1 MLKVLP
7 LPFSLPIRNRP
18 GAGSRCGS
26 QSPALSPPLLAR
38 AAAVH
43 PAEPPGQARQVTLAN
58 PLALIRPVDPDG
70 RPAHYPA

>member
-26 QSPALSPPLLAR
+26 QSPALSPLLAR

-43 PAEPPGQARQVTLAN
+43 LAEPPVQALQVTLAD
-58 PLALIRPVDPDG
+58 PLALIRPIDPDG